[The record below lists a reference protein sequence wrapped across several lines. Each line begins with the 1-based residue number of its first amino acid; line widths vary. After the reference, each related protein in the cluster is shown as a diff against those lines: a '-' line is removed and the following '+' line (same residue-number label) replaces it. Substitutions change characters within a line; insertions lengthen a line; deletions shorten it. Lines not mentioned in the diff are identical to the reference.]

1 MELNIKTLFFQSLYT
16 YFDKYVHLHIM
27 DGNTNIAYPQ

>member
-1 MELNIKTLFFQSLYT
+1 MEFEIQTISLYT
-16 YFDKYVHLHIM
+16 YFDKYVHLYII